1 MSLMRQFPE
10 LMNLQ
15 AASEALHVSRATLHR
30 WLDSGKIQTIKYPD
44 SNRRLI
50 TADEVQRMLELGME
64 KTMPSF
70 VTCIEITVNGERCE
84 NRPAEGHDTC
94 GVHLS
99 QKVVRGVHRGE
110 S

>member
-1 MSLMRQFPE
+1 MSAGPRYTDGWTLE
-10 LMNLQ
+10 K
-15 AASEALHVSRATLHR
+15 SRPL
-30 WLDSGKIQTIKYPD
+30 SIPIQTAD
-44 SNRRLI
+44 SSQP
-50 TADEVQRMLELGME
+50 DEVQRMLELGME
-64 KTMPSF
+64 KTMPSY

>member
-64 KTMPSF
+64 KTM
-70 VTCIEITVNGERCE
+70 E
-84 NRPAEGHDTC
+84 NAARIDLP
-94 GVHLS
+94 
-99 QKVVRGVHRGE
+99 KVMTLVVFISHRKL
-110 S
+110 